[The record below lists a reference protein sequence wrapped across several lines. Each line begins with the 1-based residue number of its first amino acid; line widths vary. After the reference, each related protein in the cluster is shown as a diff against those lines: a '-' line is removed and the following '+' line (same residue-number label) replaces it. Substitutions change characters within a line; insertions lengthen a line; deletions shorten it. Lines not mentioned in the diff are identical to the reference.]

1 MAQESR
7 PQVAVIGIG
16 QSDRALRRPDVDYAE
31 LAHEAVSRAL
41 GDAGLRLTDIDHAV
55 TAALDFVDGRT
66 IASMSVAE
74 VVGSFLKPEA
84 RLCGDGNAAMLYA
97 LAKMWTGEYRF
108 GLVLAHAKE
117 SQGRHSDIESAAFD
131 PFFER
136 RLGPDGDVVAG
147 LVAQQWYARTGGD
160 PEAAAAAVVAAG
172 AAGRGHP
179 TAVGD
184 PMPDVSSVLRSPLL
198 AEPLRLAE
206 KARRSDG
213 AAAVILA
220 VKDAIPDGVAPVTVI
235 GGATRTDPYWRDR
248 DLAATAALDAALAE
262 TLKLADW
269 DAGPDV
275 VEFSAQYGF
284 RHLQY
289 GERFTS
295 AGASVINPSGGW
307 LAGGA
312 QVVTGLDRLIDI
324 VRQLRGEAGDRQVAG
339 AYRGLSHGVHG
350 LADQTHTVIALEG
363 ASA

>member
-1 MAQESR
+1 VAQEPR
-7 PQVAVIGIG
+7 PRVAVIGIG

-31 LAHEAVSRAL
+31 LAQEAVSRAL
-41 GDAGLRLTDIDHAV
+41 ADAGLRLTQIDHAV
-55 TAALDFVDGRT
+55 TASLDFVDGRT
-66 IASMSVAE
+66 ISSMSVAE

-97 LAKMWTGEYRF
+97 LAKMWTGEYRYC
-108 GLVLAHAKE
+108 LVLAHAKE

-136 RLGPDGDVVAG
+136 RLGPDGDVIAG
-147 LVAQQWYARTGGD
+147 LAAQQWYARSGHG
-160 PEAAAAAVVAAG
+160 PESAAEAVVAAG
-172 AAGRGHP
+172 VAGRGHP

-184 PMPDVSSVLRSPLL
+184 PVPDVRSVLTSPLL
-198 AEPLRLAE
+198 AEPLRVGD

-213 AAAVILA
+213 AAALVLA
-220 VKDAIPDGVAPVTVI
+220 IEDAVPDGIAPVTVV
-235 GGATRTDPYWRDR
+235 GGATRTDAYWRDR
-248 DLAATAALDAALAE
+248 DLTATDALDSALAE
-262 TLKLADW
+262 TLRAIGW

-289 GERFTS
+289 AERLRVHGTP
-295 AGASVINPSGGW
+295 VLNPSGGW

-312 QVVTGLDRLIDI
+312 QVVTGLDRLIDV
-324 VRQLRGEAGDRQVAG
+324 VRQLRGTAGDRQIAG
-339 AYRGLSHGVHG
+339 ARRGLSHGVHG
-350 LADQTHTVIALEG
+350 LADQTHTVVALEG